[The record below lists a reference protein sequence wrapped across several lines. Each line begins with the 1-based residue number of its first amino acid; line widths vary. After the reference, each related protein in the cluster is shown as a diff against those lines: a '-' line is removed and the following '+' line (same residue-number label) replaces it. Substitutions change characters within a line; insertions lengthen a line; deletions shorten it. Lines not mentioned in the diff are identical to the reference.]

1 MMASLQR
8 LADRIVFS
16 KKKIGNEKEK
26 YRKDGKE
33 DNLE

>member
-1 MMASLQR
+1 MTASLQR

-26 YRKDGKE
+26 IKE
-33 DNLE
+33 GWERR